1 MVRAG
6 FGKEMIL
13 ASTGF
18 CPFCRKVVRKQD
30 FKDDLSKREHKI
42 SGLCQKCQDD
52 VFGSLNR
59 GVNYDTEKG

>member
-1 MVRAG
+1 MNKDMMVRAG

-30 FKDDLSKREHKI
+30 FKDDLSKREYGI
-42 SGLCQKCQDD
+42 SGLCQLCQDS
-52 VFGSLNR
+52 VFG
-59 GVNYDTEKG
+59 GTHE